1 MTADNIEDL
10 LNIDKV
16 RALEKIFTYFEQ
28 ENKRCMDMLEFR
40 TAMRKVGPYD
50 YVMHIQTTKP
60 LQRLMFAWPLN
71 PSPIGTNSLGNQC
84 R

>member
-40 TAMRKVGPYD
+40 TAMRKVGLC
-50 YVMHIQTTKP
+50 VMHISR
-60 LQRLMFAWPLN
+60 RLDSETIQAPKFCFT
-71 PSPIGTNSLGNQC
+71 SPCLTVTNSLGNQY
-84 R
+84 

>member
-1 MTADNIEDL
+1 MASLATIAKLKAAALRNRKMVMPALHMTADNIEDL

-40 TAMRKVGPYD
+40 TAMRKVG
-50 YVMHIQTTKP
+50 
-60 LQRLMFAWPLN
+60 L
-71 PSPIGTNSLGNQC
+71 
-84 R
+84 